1 MSEIIAQVLIFTG
14 ASFLLVASVGI
25 LRMPDLYM
33 RLQATAKAA
42 TLGVGCVLLGLAFH
56 FGEISVTS
64 RALLTIVFLTLTAPV
79 AAHMLGRAAYIV
91 GVPLWHGT
99 VRDDLKDQYDQAA
112 QVLNS
117 PAPGLEEGMAEARN
131 PDGED

>member
-1 MSEIIAQVLIFTG
+1 M
-14 ASFLLVASVGI
+14 
-25 LRMPDLYM
+25 
-33 RLQATAKAA
+33 
-42 TLGVGCVLLGLAFH
+42 
-56 FGEISVTS
+56 
-64 RALLTIVFLTLTAPV
+64 TIVFLILTAPV

-112 QVLNS
+112 QILKS
-117 PAPGLEEGMAEARN
+117 PAPGSAEGVAEAGS